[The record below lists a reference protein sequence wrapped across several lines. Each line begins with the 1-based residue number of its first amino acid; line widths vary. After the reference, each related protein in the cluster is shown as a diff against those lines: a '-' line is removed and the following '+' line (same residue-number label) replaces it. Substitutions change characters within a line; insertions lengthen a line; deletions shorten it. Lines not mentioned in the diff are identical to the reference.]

1 LLRLLNSE
9 SILTTSKRRK
19 KKVKVIDSKYFFKGC
34 DQFLS
39 YMISKLPE
47 SPHKHLKYAH
57 YHNLVYKSVFG
68 LDAKGLRIKR
78 GKNKKDLMSDI
89 MNELELTI
97 CGRAFVD
104 LANSISIG
112 DTYQESKEYIN
123 KRYGGILVKQ
133 N

>member
-1 LLRLLNSE
+1 
-9 SILTTSKRRK
+9 
-19 KKVKVIDSKYFFKGC
+19 
-34 DQFLS
+34 
-39 YMISKLPE
+39 
-47 SPHKHLKYAH
+47 
-57 YHNLVYKSVFG
+57 
-68 LDAKGLRIKR
+68 
-78 GKNKKDLMSDI
+78 

-97 CGRAFVD
+97 CGRAVVD

>member
-1 LLRLLNSE
+1 MLRLLNSG

-19 KKVKVIDSKYFFKGC
+19 KKAKVIDSKYFFKGC

-57 YHNLVYKSVFG
+57 YHNLVYKSIFG
-68 LDAKGLRIKR
+68 LDAKGLRSKR
-78 GKNKKDLMSDI
+78 GKSKKDLMSDI
-89 MNELELTI
+89 MNDLELML

-104 LANSISIG
+104 LANSISFG
-112 DTYQESKEYIN
+112 DTYQESKEFIN
-123 KRYGGILVKQ
+123 KRYGEILGKE
-133 N
+133 